1 MGTIHSSTEAGTIES
16 RAPSGTYICST
27 AATRDCLSTNHAEGI
42 CSHERSAEP
51 AGAGIPGS
59 AGYCIPSTS
68 RQRGTGVGAVT
79 TSCALDFMPI
89 STVEGEACDVGCST
103 LFADSVLFS
112 DTLRSCLLGVHRVTH
127 PPELEIGAYDSQ
139 RWSQSCYSSPSS
151 PLGSYYPGCLKILQV
166 EWDWRNEAEEV
177 EGFTQLLEGNK
188 QLSISPPVCTDSR
201 GKANAQTTELS
212 LRDVFNYGAV
222 NASVWLVV
230 SFTVKRFVAI
240 NTFKLKAKLCSP
252 RRTLYTIALVHICGY
267 LVAIPYYWS
276 NRSER
281 VNGTGRAI
289 CKFNPDLPNSYV
301 EGLVWF
307 QTSLVNIVPYIIIFT
322 LNSLI
327 LRQIV
332 LSNKVHCVMAGGLH
346 RMNSGT
352 QFRYQKKKSIL
363 LLVTVS
369 MMFAYLGA
377 TRFVTQI
384 ILRTCH
390 YDIER
395 QDYSEAI
402 NIAVDFGTM
411 LELTNSAVNVYL
423 YACTQTAFRR
433 ELVHCLK
440 ALLFPCKAQRTHP
453 SAIFQV

>member
-1 MGTIHSSTEAGTIES
+1 MAITL
-16 RAPSGTYICST
+16 P
-27 AATRDCLSTNHAEGI
+27 
-42 CSHERSAEP
+42 
-51 AGAGIPGS
+51 
-59 AGYCIPSTS
+59 
-68 RQRGTGVGAVT
+68 VG
-79 TSCALDFMPI
+79 
-89 STVEGEACDVGCST
+89 G
-103 LFADSVLFS
+103 
-112 DTLRSCLLGVHRVTH
+112 
-127 PPELEIGAYDSQ
+127 
-139 RWSQSCYSSPSS
+139 
-151 PLGSYYPGCLKILQV
+151 
-166 EWDWRNEAEEV
+166 
-177 EGFTQLLEGNK
+177 
-188 QLSISPPVCTDSR
+188 
-201 GKANAQTTELS
+201 
-212 LRDVFNYGAV
+212 
-222 NASVWLVV
+222 
-230 SFTVKRFVAI
+230 
-240 NTFKLKAKLCSP
+240 
-252 RRTLYTIALVHICGY
+252 
-267 LVAIPYYWS
+267 
-276 NRSER
+276 SER
-281 VNGTGRAI
+281 VNGTGRAV

-322 LNSLI
+322 LNSLT

-346 RMNSGT
+346 RVNSGT

-395 QDYSEAI
+395 QDYSKAI
-402 NIAVDFGTM
+402 NIAVDLGTM
-411 LELTNSAVNVYL
+411 LELTNSAVNMYL

-440 ALLFPCKAQRTHP
+440 ALLSPCKAQRTHP

>member
-1 MGTIHSSTEAGTIES
+1 MHRNQDIPVT
-16 RAPSGTYICST
+16 RLPSGIEGILGHSIGLCCAVLLALGLSCSRVGGKMGLLPTQT
-27 AATRDCLSTNHAEGI
+27 AVEMSLSANVMTFVIFWRRDCLI
-42 CSHERSAEP
+42 SA
-51 AGAGIPGS
+51 S
-59 AGYCIPSTS
+59 S
-68 RQRGTGVGAVT
+68 RYHLMAM
-79 TSCALDFMPI
+79 SLAD
-89 STVEGEACDVGCST
+89 TV
-103 LFADSVLFS
+103 VLV
-112 DTLRSCLLGVHRVTH
+112 LIILVEMILK
-127 PPELEIGAYDSQ
+127 
-139 RWSQSCYSSPSS
+139 CYSTEPFWYRD
-151 PLGSYYPGCLKILQV
+151 P
-166 EWDWRNEAEEV
+166 W
-177 EGFTQLLEGNK
+177 
-188 QLSISPPVCTDSR
+188 CT
-201 GKANAQTTELS
+201 

-230 SFTVKRFVAI
+230 SFTVERFVAI
-240 NTFKLKAKLCSP
+240 NTFKLKAKLCSR
-252 RRTLYTIALVHICGY
+252 RRTLYTIALVHVCSY

-281 VNGTGRAI
+281 VNGTARAV
-289 CKFNPDLPNSYV
+289 CKFNPDLPSSYV

-307 QTSLVNIVPYIIIFT
+307 QTSLVNIVPYVIIFT
-322 LNSLI
+322 LNSLT

-346 RMNSGT
+346 RVNSGT

-369 MMFAYLGA
+369 MTFAYLGA

-395 QDYSEAI
+395 QDYSKAI
-402 NIAVDFGTM
+402 NIAVDIGTM
-411 LELTNSAVNVYL
+411 LELTNSAVNMYL

-433 ELVHCLK
+433 ELIHCLK
-440 ALLFPCKAQRTHP
+440 ALLSPCKAQRTHP